1 MDETRTLNILRGLP
15 GSGKSTFSEEW
26 VAVSPTTRTRIN
38 RDLIRANYYNSYW
51 GESVDELAVA
61 RIEKYVTEQVMS
73 DGKRDITIDAT
84 NLQDLYVI
92 ELLIL
97 ANRYGYAVEFIDF
110 NVEVDELVHRDSL
123 RDRKV
128 GEEIIRR
135 FAATYLVDGVIPP
148 PPSLP
153 AMKKLV

>member
-1 MDETRTLNILRGLP
+1 
-15 GSGKSTFSEEW
+15 
-26 VAVSPTTRTRIN
+26 
-38 RDLIRANYYNSYW
+38 
-51 GESVDELAVA
+51 
-61 RIEKYVTEQVMS
+61 MS

-110 NVEVDELVHRDSL
+110 NVDVDELVRRDSL

-153 AMKKLV
+153 EMKKLV